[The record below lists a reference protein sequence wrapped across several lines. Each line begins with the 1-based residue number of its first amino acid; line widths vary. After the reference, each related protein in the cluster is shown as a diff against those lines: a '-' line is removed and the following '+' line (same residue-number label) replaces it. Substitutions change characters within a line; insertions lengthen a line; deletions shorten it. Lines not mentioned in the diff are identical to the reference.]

1 MTKRTPN
8 EKESVGFQP
17 RYQRL
22 AQMLEDDIIIRG
34 LKNGDFFC
42 TLKDLV
48 ERYGISIRTIRNTV
62 LLLVK
67 KGVLSVISA
76 RGIYVKNLESLYT
89 FHSLKNV
96 LLYPGNTALRRSA
109 FFDQRS
115 NAMMKVFGEQG
126 FLVRA
131 IPEENVHP
139 SSILAL
145 SEMMRHLAH
154 TLPPLKKCRARRNE
168 DVRTSTFSPCSRG
181 GCTTSGG
188 TVATRQSQGFRPEC
202 TARGR
207 AHWHAVATAGRWA
220 AAGSRLAKNHTC
232 ANVTCFS

>member
-96 LLYPGNTALRRSA
+96 LLYPVNTALRRSA

-145 SEMMRHLAH
+145 SEMMRGVILG
-154 TLPPLKKCRARRNE
+154 
-168 DVRTSTFSPCSRG
+168 RT
-181 GCTTSGG
+181 
-188 TVATRQSQGFRPEC
+188 
-202 TARGR
+202 
-207 AHWHAVATAGRWA
+207 
-220 AAGSRLAKNHTC
+220 
-232 ANVTCFS
+232 